1 MIDLIPYKKM
11 KDPCCKI
18 FDHDHACIDEDNCEL
33 IVKHESG
40 ICESYSDL
48 MRWIISKKDPG
59 MHRWKSKKQEEFKIE
74 NERRYDRVG

>member
-48 MRWIISKKDPG
+48 MR
-59 MHRWKSKKQEEFKIE
+59 
-74 NERRYDRVG
+74 